1 MLSSVLTAVFIP
13 CLQNR
18 CAMGG
23 YQPTNGIQLSSAKTM
38 AACQLDRFEP
48 KFAGAVLS
56 LDMHVRRLVA
66 VEAGEEKPI
75 RPGDALDPWHSVMPL
90 LQFAQQ

>member
-1 MLSSVLTAVFIP
+1 MSVDEPAD
-13 CLQNR
+13 
-18 CAMGG
+18 
-23 YQPTNGIQLSSAKTM
+23 GIQLPSAE
-38 AACQLDRFEP
+38 AVVASQLDRFEP
-48 KFAGAVLS
+48 ELAGAVLS
-56 LDMHVRRLVA
+56 LDVHVRRLVA

>member
-1 MLSSVLTAVFIP
+1 MLSSVLTAVVMP

-18 CAMGG
+18 CAMSGD
-23 YQPTNGIQLSSAKTM
+23 QPTNGIQLSSAKTV

-48 KFAGAVLS
+48 KLAGAVLS
-56 LDMHVRRLVA
+56 LDVHVRGIVA

-75 RPGDALDPWHSVMPL
+75 RPGDALDPWHSGIPL
-90 LQFAQQ
+90 FQFAQQ